1 MFNNLCAAVATVVV
15 AVESDGQIIDT
26 TKRIQQLLE
35 ELHRDLS
42 FIVNNLYEVEI
53 SIHEN

>member
-15 AVESDGQIIDT
+15 AVESDGQDIDT

>member
-1 MFNNLCAAVATVVV
+1 MFNNLCAAVETVVV
-15 AVESDGQIIDT
+15 AVESDGQVIDT